1 MAVVSTRPQ
10 PPGVRGTVL
19 TCFYEPILLLAAL
32 NKACVPQPQSQAP
45 GPSPGAS
52 QSLESLF
59 HDFVNKISQI
69 CDSERYHGST
79 VTSFAVLRHA
89 GDGSVEYRFA
99 SNRRTDDQLKKTRT
113 FVTQVLNTV
122 RQSKKDASGKKSCSR
137 VLRQILLFARHRV
150 TAYLIS
156 LKTECEPC
164 ISQALNL
171 EGMRIHF
178 QIAASLMR
186 INAVQ
191 EVPFFRRF
199 RRYKKFWAA

>member
-10 PPGVRGTVL
+10 PPGLRGRAL
-19 TCFYEPILLLAAL
+19 TCFYEPILLLSAL
-32 NKACVPQPQSQAP
+32 NKACAPQPQSQAP
-45 GPSPGAS
+45 GPSLGAS

-69 CDSERYHGST
+69 CDSERHYGST
-79 VTSFAVLRHA
+79 VTSFAVLAHA

-99 SNRRTDDQLKKTRT
+99 SNRRTDDQLKKTKT
-113 FVTQVLNTV
+113 FVTQVLTTV
-122 RQSKKDASGKKSCSR
+122 RQSKKDASGKKSSSR
-137 VLRQILLFARHRV
+137 VLRQILLFARDRV

-156 LKTECEPC
+156 LKDKCEPC

-171 EGMRIHF
+171 EGMRIYF
-178 QIAASLMR
+178 QIATSPIQ

-191 EVPFFRRF
+191 EVLFFRRF
-199 RRYKKFWAA
+199 RRYAKV